1 MRTCC
6 WWCVTLQ
13 ARQEKRAAAAAAQ
26 AARDNAA
33 AAALMTEM
41 ESLTS
46 QEDPEL
52 SAMNALLAK
61 DVAEVFAAD
70 VGPTREKLEAK
81 RKAVVA
87 SVQGRLTTGLASS
100 KLKEM
105 KAILSECNRHHAWDE
120 DALKQDYARLSKK
133 YEKAL
138 GAVLCVEGAGTA
150 WCNGYYKKNGAPAP
164 LPSVIANDDDD
175 DDDDDDIIMRSF
187 SWK

>member
-1 MRTCC
+1 M
-6 WWCVTLQ
+6 Q

-26 AARDNAA
+26 AARDKAA
-33 AAALMTEM
+33 AAALMSEM

-87 SVQGRLTTGLASS
+87 SV
-100 KLKEM
+100 
-105 KAILSECNRHHAWDE
+105 KAV
-120 DALKQDYARLSKK
+120 
-133 YEKAL
+133 
-138 GAVLCVEGAGTA
+138 GAVLCVEGAGRA
-150 WCNGYYKKNGAPAP
+150 ECNGYYRKGGTNWTGKPQYCHVEHSGTT
-164 LPSVIANDDDD
+164 IYDDDEYW
-175 DDDDDDIIMRSF
+175 IIGGYYRAYINRKDSARPPGVGWEYIRDYYNMAYTQRAP
-187 SWK
+187 WLLWL